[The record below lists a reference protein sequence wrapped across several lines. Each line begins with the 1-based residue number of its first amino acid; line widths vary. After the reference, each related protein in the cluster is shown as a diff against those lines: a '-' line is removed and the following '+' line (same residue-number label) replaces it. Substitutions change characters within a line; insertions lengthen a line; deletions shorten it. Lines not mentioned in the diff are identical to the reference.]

1 MWEDAGLDFQAQLQ
15 ERVVQAPVKSRSGTD
30 LLTCLCFQSHTAEPR
45 AAWTRWPQGGAR
57 GEGTWGTASLSLPS
71 PPGLG
76 LSTPCPAGP
85 LSSHLTH
92 KETGPEGGRASPGHA
107 DPGALSSASESLAER
122 GWVTSATWAENLP
135 EARWLRSHVHGTS

>member
-1 MWEDAGLDFQAQLQ
+1 MV
-15 ERVVQAPVKSRSGTD
+15 RAPGALPASLCRLLRSGPE
-30 LLTCLCFQSHTAEPR
+30 HP
-45 AAWTRWPQGGAR
+45 
-57 GEGTWGTASLSLPS
+57 LP
-71 PPGLG
+71 PKG
-76 LSTPCPAGP
+76 PAGP

-135 EARWLRSHVHGTS
+135 EACWLRSHVHGTS